1 MTTHPPRLKREFTR
15 FVKFLVVGTVGAVVD
30 FGTFNLLTSLFDFQT
45 VLAGTISFIAAVT
58 SNFVWNYF
66 WTYPD
71 SRSKPIGKQGVQFA
85 VVNLMGLVIR
95 TPILLF
101 LEKPLTQLSSKI
113 LDFLPPTF
121 PPGAESIFPL
131 DEMTL
136 GRNLALA
143 TAVIIVLFWN
153 FGANR
158 VWTYSDV
165 K

>member
-1 MTTHPPRLKREFTR
+1 MTTRPRLKREFTR
-15 FVKFLVVGTVGAVVD
+15 FVKFLVVGTAGAVVD

-58 SNFVWNYF
+58 SNFIWNYL

-71 SRSKPIGKQGVQFA
+71 SRSKPIGKQSLQFA
-85 VVNLMGLVIR
+85 LVNLMGLIIR
-95 TPILLF
+95 TPILHF
-101 LEKPLTQLSSKI
+101 LEEPLTQLSSKLLTFI
-113 LDFLPPTF
+113 PPTL
-121 PPGAESIFPL
+121 PPGAESLLPL
-131 DEMTL
+131 DEVTL
-136 GRNLALA
+136 GKNLALA

-158 VWTYSDV
+158 IWTYSDV